1 MLFVNQIGKI
11 LHEDV
16 HEVGSRFALASAL
29 TWRGLQPLPLSQMLG
44 TANKNIGDAFL
55 FVWKL
60 PSLCEPGK
68 RACARGSFRQ
78 SGFDCVVPA
87 RSCRKMSA
95 HTCVYCVYC
104 VYCVCAVGQAD
115 NFPMADYAVRAF
127 LK

>member
-68 RACARGSFRQ
+68 RACAALSDSPVLIASFPRA
-78 SGFDCVVPA
+78 PA
-87 RSCRKMSA
+87 AKCRR
-95 HTCVYCVYC
+95 TRVYCVCC